1 MHNKLIF
8 KIYIFAYLLLFLQS
22 MHVWFLWGN
31 LFKIVCPILF
41 VIAAFFN
48 HNQNPT
54 CYSKYNRSYSA
65 IFLTILLFIS
75 FRRSYDA
82 GILSICKAVI
92 GVIALYE
99 LTQLSE
105 ETNKKILSN
114 LTKCFG
120 IISIVSLAGWIFF
133 LLGFPLPS
141 SPIKDAEFG
150 YSFENYYIFLYNR
163 LGLIPRYCS
172 VFLEP
177 GYYGQLAS
185 IILFANKMRLN
196 NIYNVSILI
205 ATLFSLSLAGYVLLI
220 MGFIF
225 ANIRRKNFKKL
236 VLIVIIGFFVFNL
249 VKNYNDGN
257 NAINDSIIA
266 RLEVEDGKL
275 AGDDRSTKKLD
286 KYFSHSLLQNGE
298 FLFGLGSEFQKMDW
312 GRGVAGYKAYIVEN
326 GYIGL
331 ILAICGYLL
340 ILYRK
345 PRPNLMMKLCFVL
358 FMALYW
364 QASYPY
370 WFGFFSIYV
379 FSLSNLRN
387 NRRKCVKNTYRVGIG
402 N

>member
-1 MHNKLIF
+1 MHDKLIF

-41 VIAAFFN
+41 VIVAYLN
-48 HNQNPT
+48 HNQNPA

-65 IFLTILLFIS
+65 IFLTILIFIS
-75 FRRSYDA
+75 FRGSYDA
-82 GILSICKAVI
+82 GILSMCKAII

-105 ETNKKILSN
+105 ETNIKILLI

-120 IISIVSLAGWIFF
+120 IISIVSLVGWIMF
-133 LLGFPLPS
+133 LLGVPLPS
-141 SPIKDAEFG
+141 SPIEDAEFG

-177 GYYGQLAS
+177 GYYGQLAA

-196 NIYNVSILI
+196 NVYNVTILI
-205 ATLFSLSLAGYVLLI
+205 ATLFSLSLAGYVLI
-220 MGFIF
+220 IIGFIF
-225 ANIRRKNFKKL
+225 ANIRRINFKK
-236 VLIVIIGFFVFNL
+236 VAMIVVICFFVFNL
-249 VKNYNDGN
+249 VKNYNGGD
-257 NAINDSIIA
+257 NAVNDLIIA

-275 AGDDRSTKKLD
+275 VGDDRSTEELD
-286 KYFSHSLLQNGE
+286 KYFNHLQNGE
-298 FLFGLGSEFQKMDW
+298 FLFGLGSEFQKKDW

-326 GYIGL
+326 GYIGF
-331 ILAICGYLL
+331 ILAICGYIL

-345 PRPNLMMKLCFVL
+345 HRPNLMMKLCFVL

-379 FSLSNLRN
+379 FSLAYLRN
-387 NRRKCVKNTYRVGIG
+387 NINTKMIKA
-402 N
+402 